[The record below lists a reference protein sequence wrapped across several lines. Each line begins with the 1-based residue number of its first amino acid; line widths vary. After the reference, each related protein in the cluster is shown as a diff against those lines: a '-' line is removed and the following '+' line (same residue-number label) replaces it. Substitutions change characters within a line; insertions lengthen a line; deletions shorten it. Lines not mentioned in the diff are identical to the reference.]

1 MEEQWHLEL
10 KLMDEFSRLTGKAE
24 SRRFF
29 NTQNRRHK
37 SIINRVC
44 RGVFRRAGA
53 HKNEGTEE
61 EGSQM

>member
-1 MEEQWHLEL
+1 
-10 KLMDEFSRLTGKAE
+10 MDEFSRLTGKAE